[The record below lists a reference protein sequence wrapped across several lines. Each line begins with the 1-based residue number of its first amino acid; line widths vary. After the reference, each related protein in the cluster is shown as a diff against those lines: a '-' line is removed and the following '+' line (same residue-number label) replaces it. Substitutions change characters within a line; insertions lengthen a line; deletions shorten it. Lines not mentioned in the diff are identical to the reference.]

1 MSDSPKGAFM
11 NYRQNMAPCCQP
23 MNRSMPAPAA
33 PACENI
39 STYPIAMAYVPMQ
52 TFQTTFD
59 LNRSLE
65 VGTIFPELHKPFC
78 GKRCV
83 R

>member
-1 MSDSPKGAFM
+1 M
-11 NYRQNMAPCCQP
+11 NYRQTMAPRYQTCARQ
-23 MNRSMPAPAA
+23 MPAQVSDGTAY
-33 PACENI
+33 ENI
-39 STYPIAMAYVPMQ
+39 CAYPIAMAYVPLQ

-78 GKRCV
+78 GKRCM

>member
-1 MSDSPKGAFM
+1 M
-11 NYRQNMAPCCQP
+11 NYRQNMGNRCQP
-23 MNRSMPAPAA
+23 CARQMPASLNDSSSRTA
-33 PACENI
+33 ACENI
-39 STYPIAMAYVPMQ
+39 CAYPIAMAYVPVQ

>member
-1 MSDSPKGAFM
+1 M
-11 NYRQNMAPCCQP
+11 NYRQTMAPRYQP
-23 MNRSMPAPAA
+23 CVRQMPSQVSNGT
-33 PACENI
+33 ACENVCA
-39 STYPIAMAYVPMQ
+39 YPIAMAYVPPQ

-59 LNRSLE
+59 LNQSLE

>member
-1 MSDSPKGAFM
+1 M
-11 NYRQNMAPCCQP
+11 NYRQNTVPCCP
-23 MNRSMPAPAA
+23 PATRSMRTPASSA

-39 STYPIAMAYVPMQ
+39 CAYPIGMAYVPMQ

-65 VGTIFPELHKPFC
+65 IGTIFPELHKPFC

>member
-1 MSDSPKGAFM
+1 M

-23 MNRSMPAPAA
+23 MNRPMPAQAA

-39 STYPIAMAYVPMQ
+39 NTFPIAMAYVPMQ

-65 VGTIFPELHKPFC
+65 VGTIFHELHKPFC
-78 GKRCV
+78 GKRGV